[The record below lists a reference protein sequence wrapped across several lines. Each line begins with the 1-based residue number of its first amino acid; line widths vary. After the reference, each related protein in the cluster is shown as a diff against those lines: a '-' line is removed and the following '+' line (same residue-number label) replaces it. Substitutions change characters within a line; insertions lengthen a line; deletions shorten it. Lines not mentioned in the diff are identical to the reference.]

1 MVASA
6 GKTPRPDRLRAVRT
20 LQPLKQPRPVV
31 VETDEPGGTAA
42 VVLGGRRLAVLQV
55 QDVWRIDDEWWREE
69 VSRLYYR
76 LLLEDGR
83 ALTVYR
89 DLVKDKWWRQSY

>member
-1 MVASA
+1 M
-6 GKTPRPDRLRAVRT
+6 KT
-20 LQPLKQPRPVV
+20 LQPLKQPRPVA
-31 VETDEPGGTAA
+31 VEADGSGEPVA
-42 VVLGGRRLAVLQV
+42 VVLGGQRLAVAQV

-83 ALTVYR
+83 PVTVYH
-89 DLVKDKWWRQSY
+89 DLLGEKWWVQSY

>member
-1 MVASA
+1 
-6 GKTPRPDRLRAVRT
+6 
-20 LQPLKQPRPVV
+20 VV
-31 VETDEPGGTAA
+31 
-42 VVLGGRRLAVLQV
+42 QV

-83 ALTVYR
+83 RVTIYN
-89 DLVKDKWWRQSY
+89 DLISLDWHQQEY

>member
-1 MVASA
+1 M
-6 GKTPRPDRLRAVRT
+6 KT
-20 LQPLKQPRPVV
+20 LQPLKQPRPVA
-31 VETDEPGGTAA
+31 VETGESGEPVA
-42 VVLGGRRLAVLQV
+42 VVLRGRRLAVAQV

-83 ALTVYR
+83 PLVVFH
-89 DLVKDKWWRQSY
+89 DLVRELWCEQSY